1 MGSGDGAFCETE
13 TMTSGT
19 LVGYARVSADAQ
31 DLTAQRD
38 ALTGLGVLGHQVG
51 DTRAAGVVPWPVWM
65 RPVL

>member
-19 LVGYARVSADAQ
+19 LVGDARVSADAQ

-51 DTRAAGVVPWPVWM
+51 DRRLIGGSPPSAVW
-65 RPVL
+65 RR